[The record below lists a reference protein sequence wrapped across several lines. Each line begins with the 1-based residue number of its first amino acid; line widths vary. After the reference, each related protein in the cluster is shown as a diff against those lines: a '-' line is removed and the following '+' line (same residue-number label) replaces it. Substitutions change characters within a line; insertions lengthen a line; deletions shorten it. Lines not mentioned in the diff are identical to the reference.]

1 MNVEICTTITV
12 VVFRQQVLR
21 RAMAR
26 CYFRGRVPFFVQA
39 LRNAAFP
46 QMLSFKNNNGN
57 ASLNVHTKT
66 FPYRLFL

>member
-1 MNVEICTTITV
+1 MHNHNGCCFQAASATPGHGALL
-12 VVFRQQVLR
+12 LR
-21 RAMAR
+21 W
-26 CYFRGRVPFFVQA
+26 RVPFFVQA

-46 QMLSFKNNNGN
+46 QMLSFKNNNWN